1 MAELAGRPDRAVIAT
16 VLSCSTALAGLIL
29 GAVYFLIGD
38 MRETRAEFT
47 AAIAELRADMREDRI
62 ELRAAIERNGAA
74 IQRNSVAIER
84 NSAAIEKNSAAIER
98 LGAEIETLGTEI
110 AELRAIVTGAP
121 RPAPVASHHPHHWDL
136 ILATAGQPY
145 SLMAAQAACSP
156 GVTGP

>member
-74 IQRNSVAIER
+74 IER
-84 NSAAIEKNSAAIER
+84 NSTA
-98 LGAEIETLGTEI
+98 I

-121 RPAPVASHHPHHWDL
+121 RPAPVASHHPGRWDL
-136 ILATAGQPY
+136 ILVTTGQPY
-145 SLMAAQAACSP
+145 SRMAAQAACSP

>member
-1 MAELAGRPDRAVIAT
+1 MVELAGRPDRAVIAT

-29 GAVYFLIGD
+29 GAVYFLIGY

-47 AAIAELRADMREDRI
+47 AAIAELRADMREDRT

-84 NSAAIEKNSAAIER
+84 NSAAIER

-121 RPAPVASHHPHHWDL
+121 RPAPVASHHPGRWDL
-136 ILATAGQPY
+136 ILVTTGQPY
-145 SLMAAQAACSP
+145 SRMAAQAACSP